1 MFVLTS
7 IEVKDKEPVPVLSI
21 IDGEPVP
28 VASSNPTTE
37 IVRSWPVK
45 SKFGEVFPNTAGSLA
60 LIITAPSEPSKLL
73 PALNVPVT
81 WEMVLVRV
89 PFIVKS
95 PVP

>member
-1 MFVLTS
+1 M
-7 IEVKDKEPVPVLSI
+7 EVKVNEPVPVLSI
-21 IDGEPVP
+21 IDGVPVP
-28 VASSNPTTE
+28 VPSSSPTTE

-45 SKFGEVFPNTAGSLA
+45 SKLGEVFPNTAGSLA
-60 LIITAPSEPSKLL
+60 LTTTAPSEPSKLL

-81 WEMVLVRV
+81 WEMELVRV